1 MEEEME
7 KNIEVQTF
15 TKDMA
20 KVIEGAE
27 GGFIKK
33 IIHEQEANEE
43 RKKSLPKEGRR
54 NITFLIVGACLII
67 FALAFL
73 FFLATHKKENTLN
86 VSNSSQPLIYSD
98 QSSVLEISELSRDE
112 IIETILTETFVSE
125 LKTDGIKAFY
135 FSNNKNIIGL
145 REFLKLIKSNFAIE
159 NNKFLED
166 NFLLGYLNNE
176 NKDLFILMKIRS
188 LSDVFENLRQWE
200 NKMFLDLHRFWSI
213 SITPETEYLINKNFE
228 DGIIQNKN
236 ARILYDNDGQIV
248 MMYVFTTENSLVISN
263 NEKLIAEIIL
273 RLSSSKLKK

>member
-86 VSNSSQPLIYSD
+86 VPNSSQPLIYSD
-98 QSSVLEISELSRDE
+98 QSSVLEIGELSRDE
-112 IIETILTETFVSE
+112 IIETILTETFTSE